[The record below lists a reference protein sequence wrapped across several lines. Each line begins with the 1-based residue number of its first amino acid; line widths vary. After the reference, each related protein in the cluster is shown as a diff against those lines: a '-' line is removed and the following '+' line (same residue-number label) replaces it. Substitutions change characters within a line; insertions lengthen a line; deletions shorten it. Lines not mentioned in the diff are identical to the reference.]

1 MSSSGEAPGHSRRV
15 ECAGEPEA
23 LHSARHLL
31 RPEAV
36 VAVPLQVDGSR
47 INETLGAG
55 TTQHSNSPQRLWL
68 FEKGFHINRWKI
80 VKRKLS

>member
-1 MSSSGEAPGHSRRV
+1 MSSSGEAPGHSRHI

-31 RPEAV
+31 RPEAG
-36 VAVPLQVDGSR
+36 VAVPLQVNGSI

-55 TTQHSNSPQRLWL
+55 TAKHSNSPQRLWL
-68 FEKGFHINRWKI
+68 CEKGIYTK
-80 VKRKLS
+80 